1 MKKQLN
7 AENAA
12 KLAEKA
18 RSAYKTTI
26 NELEETSDPIESKKA
41 EGERVTKLEKGD
53 AVFRESSPEGS
64 ERYRARLICA
74 EWRLTRQYWSLI
86 SILIT
91 RCFRE

>member
-41 EGERVTKLEKGD
+41 EGERVTKLGKG
-53 AVFRESSPEGS
+53 
-64 ERYRARLICA
+64 
-74 EWRLTRQYWSLI
+74 
-86 SILIT
+86 
-91 RCFRE
+91 